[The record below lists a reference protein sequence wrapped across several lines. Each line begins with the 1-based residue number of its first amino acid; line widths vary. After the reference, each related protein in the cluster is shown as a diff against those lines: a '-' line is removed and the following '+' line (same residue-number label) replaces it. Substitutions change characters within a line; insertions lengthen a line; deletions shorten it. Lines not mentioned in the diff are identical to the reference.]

1 MATVITIGVQKGG
14 PGKTTTAH
22 NLAAGLMEAGRRVLL
37 IDADPQGDLATV
49 TQADPDRPG
58 LYELLTMRADPA
70 ECIQVTPGGIPFVCS
85 SPLLYSMDGKP
96 DALKW
101 ALAGVI
107 GDYDFVLID
116 TPPAAVTYIS
126 GICLE
131 ASDLVIIPVLPS
143 VLSAKGAM
151 QYEQG
156 IISEIRDSGNP
167 DLKIAGIL
175 VTAYGGRANIE
186 KSALQ
191 YMQGMADQIG
201 TKVFDARIRR
211 AAAVQEAE
219 TLGESLFSCA
229 PGAKVTDDFRNLTA
243 EIMAMAGSCGGRVD
257 MFAEDL
263 KKATTGKGRRKN
275 GKK

>member
-22 NLAAGLMEAGRRVLL
+22 NLAAGLQEAGSRVLL

-49 TQADPDRPG
+49 TQADPNQPG
-58 LYELLTMRADPA
+58 LYEMLTMEADPA
-70 ECIQVTPGGIPFVCS
+70 DCIQVTPGGIPFVCA
-85 SPLLYSMDGKP
+85 SPRLYSMSGKP

-107 GDYDFVLID
+107 GNYDFVLID
-116 TPPAAVTYIS
+116 TPPAAVAYIS

-131 ASDLVIIPVLPS
+131 ASDQVIIPALPS
-143 VLSAKGAM
+143 VLSAKGAL

-156 IISEIRDSGNP
+156 IISAIRDSGNP
-167 DLKIAGIL
+167 GLKIAGIL
-175 VTAYGGRANIE
+175 VTAYGGRANVE
-186 KSALQ
+186 KAAIQ
-191 YMQGMADQIG
+191 YMQKMAEQIG
-201 TKVFDARIRR
+201 TKVFTARIRR

-219 TLGESLFSCA
+219 ALGESLFSSA
-229 PGAKVTDDFRNLTA
+229 PGAKVTDDYRGLTA
-243 EIMAMAGSCGGRVD
+243 EILGMACSDGGRVD
-257 MFAEDL
+257 MFAETL
-263 KKATTGKGRRKN
+263 KKATAGKGRRRN

>member
-22 NLAAGLMEAGRRVLL
+22 NLAAGLREAGSRVLL

-58 LYELLTMRADPA
+58 LYEMLTMEAAPAD
-70 ECIQVTPGGIPFVCS
+70 CIQVTPGGIPFVCS
-85 SPLLYSMDGKP
+85 SPRLYSMSGKA

-116 TPPAAVTYIS
+116 TPPAAVAYIS

-143 VLSAKGAM
+143 VLSAKGAL

-156 IISEIRDSGNP
+156 IISAIRDSGNP
-167 DLKIAGIL
+167 GLNIAGIL
-175 VTAYGGRANIE
+175 VTAYGGRANVE
-186 KSALQ
+186 KAALQ
-191 YMQGMADQIG
+191 YMQGMAEQIG
-201 TKVFDARIRR
+201 TKVFNARIRR

-219 TLGESLFSCA
+219 ALGESLFSCA
-229 PGAKVTDDFRNLTA
+229 PGAKVTDDYRELTA
-243 EIMAMAGSCGGRVD
+243 EIMAMACSNGGRVD
-257 MFAEDL
+257 MFAEAL
-263 KKATTGKGRRKN
+263 KNAAAGNGRRKN